1 MAPAWFWTALLIV
14 AIVAAALAVLV
25 GHVSVRAPAAALG
38 LYRRHFPEPRHERLF
53 LASVTFFVTFVMARG
68 IAYAIATRAGP
79 FANVRV
85 GSLHVHH
92 LVWGILVLLGVGL
105 CWLGQIGS
113 GAPGA
118 SRVASRVTALLY
130 GAGAALTLDEFA
142 LWLWLA
148 DVYWSPEG
156 RLSVQVALL
165 FGSLLAVLTGGRSFF
180 HAGVRESLI
189 LLGRRG
195 V

>member
-1 MAPAWFWTALLIV
+1 MGPAWFWTALL
-14 AIVAAALAVLV
+14 VAAIAAAVLV
-25 GHVSVRAPAAALG
+25 ILIGHVSLRAPAAALR

-53 LASVTFFVTFVMARG
+53 LASVSFFVTFVIARG
-68 IAYAIATRAGP
+68 ITHAIALRVGP
-79 FANVRV
+79 FADVRV

-105 CWLGQIGS
+105 CWLGQIGG

-118 SRVASRVTALLY
+118 SPIASRVTALLY
-130 GAGAALTLDEFA
+130 GTGAALTLDEFA

-156 RLSVQVALL
+156 RLSIQVALL
-165 FGSLLAVLTGGRSFF
+165 FGSLLAVLTGGGRFF
-180 HAGVRESLI
+180 NAVIRESLL
-189 LLGRRG
+189 LLGRR
-195 V
+195 

>member
-1 MAPAWFWTALLIV
+1 MAPAWFWTALLTV
-14 AIVAAALAVLV
+14 AIAAAMLV
-25 GHVSVRAPAAALG
+25 VVIGHVSLRAPAAALD

-53 LASVTFFVTFVMARG
+53 LASVAFFVSFVGARG
-68 IAYAIATRAGP
+68 LTHAIASGAGP
-79 FANVRV
+79 FRDVHV
-85 GSLHVHH
+85 GGLHVHH
-92 LVWGILVLLGVGL
+92 MVWGMLVLLGVGL
-105 CWLGQIGS
+105 CWLAQIGTGS
-113 GAPGA
+113 PGA

-165 FGSLLAVLTGGRSFF
+165 FGSLLAVLTGGGRFF
-180 HAGVRESLI
+180 HAIVRESLL